1 MCSPTGYSGSEPA
14 LGLQVS
20 NYALSPRSYRLL
32 SVQVLAFM
40 SLIMLPLLMAV
51 AAISRLILNRRLHFQ
66 W

>member
-1 MCSPTGYSGSEPA
+1 M
-14 LGLQVS
+14 S
-20 NYALSPRSYRLL
+20 NYALSPRSFRLL
-32 SVQVLAFM
+32 SIQILAFI